1 MSKANQ
7 IVEKVIIKKVTN
19 VTTREGQEL
28 VILHTTPC
36 RTLKDKDGNAV
47 VRFKLNKK
55 VFDQRAKEVGKPSI
69 LFAMDCIGATYE
81 YVAQPVKEGDAFISG
96 EGTYTKAHNAKV
108 SDSITL
114 SALAVAE
121 DARLAKSAYYASMF
135 APASQ
140 VTANPVAISS
150 SNEDVN
156 DGADISA

>member
-7 IVEKVIIKKVTN
+7 ITEKVTIKRVTE

-36 RTLKDKDGNAV
+36 KTLKDKDGNAV

-55 VFDQRAKEVGKPSI
+55 VFEQRAKEVGKPII
-69 LFAMDCIGATYE
+69 LFKMDCVGATYE
-81 YVAQPVKEGDAFISG
+81 YIAQPVNEGDAFISG

-121 DARLAKSAYYASMF
+121 DARLAKSAYYSAMF
-135 APASQ
+135 G
-140 VTANPVAISS
+140 NPVQATAQTVAVS
-150 SNEDVN
+150 SNDDES
-156 DGADISA
+156 GSDISA

>member
-7 IVEKVIIKKVTN
+7 IVEKVTIKRVTN

-36 RTLKDKDGNAV
+36 KTLKDKDGNAV

-121 DARLAKSAYYASMF
+121 DARLAKSAYYSAMF
-135 APASQ
+135 G
-140 VTANPVAISS
+140 NPVQATSQQVAVSS
-150 SNEDVN
+150 SNDDEL
-156 DGADISA
+156 GSDISA

>member
-19 VTTREGQEL
+19 VTTKEGQDL

-36 RTLKDKDGNAV
+36 KTLKDKDGNAV

-55 VFDQRAKEVGKPSI
+55 VFDQRAKEVGKPTI

-81 YVAQPVKEGDAFISG
+81 YIAQPVKEGDAFISG

-121 DARLAKSAYYASMF
+121 DARLAKSAYYSAMF
-135 APASQ
+135 G
-140 VTANPVAISS
+140 NPVSQATAQTVAVS
-150 SNEDVN
+150 SNEDESDASN
-156 DGADISA
+156 ISA